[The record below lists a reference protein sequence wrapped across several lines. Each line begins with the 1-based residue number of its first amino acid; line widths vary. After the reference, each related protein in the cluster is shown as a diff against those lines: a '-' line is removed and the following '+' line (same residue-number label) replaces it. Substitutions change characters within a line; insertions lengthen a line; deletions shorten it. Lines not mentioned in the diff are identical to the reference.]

1 MKQSD
6 EDQEENEK
14 LIDKHKKTKKIK
26 SKGTK
31 VLYAL
36 ERKKYGGI
44 RMCQRCL
51 RTKVYNY
58 PA

>member
-1 MKQSD
+1 MSNRKTPAKTIMKQSD
-6 EDQEENEK
+6 DDEEENEK

-26 SKGTK
+26 NKGTR

-44 RMCQRCL
+44 RMC
-51 RTKVYNY
+51 
-58 PA
+58 